1 MKRLSLAMVTLL
13 ACAGA
18 QAASEKVEMNLVTA
32 QGVGQSIGNTGKHE
46 GPEGQGH
53 LGDLPVLVVNN
64 DGIASEPVTAPRLKS
79 LDEVKDKALMIHVG
93 GDNMSDQPKPLGGGC
108 ASVSQIRCSSCSV
121 TASGR
126 CCTPRSLITSRSRDI
141 QISRTRESGSE
152 RDSQAR
158 SCHTTCEQ
166 FSSTTPQRNNHRR
179 ASAS

>member
-18 QAASEKVEMNLVTA
+18 QAASEKVEMNLVEA
-32 QGVGQSIGNTGKHE
+32 AGGHLDPQNTGKHE

-93 GDNMSDQPKPLGGGC
+93 GDTAN
-108 ASVSQIRCSSCSV
+108 SVN
-121 TASGR
+121 
-126 CCTPRSLITSRSRDI
+126 
-141 QISRTRESGSE
+141 
-152 RDSQAR
+152 AR
-158 SCHTTCEQ
+158 
-166 FSSTTPQRNNHRR
+166 
-179 ASAS
+179 